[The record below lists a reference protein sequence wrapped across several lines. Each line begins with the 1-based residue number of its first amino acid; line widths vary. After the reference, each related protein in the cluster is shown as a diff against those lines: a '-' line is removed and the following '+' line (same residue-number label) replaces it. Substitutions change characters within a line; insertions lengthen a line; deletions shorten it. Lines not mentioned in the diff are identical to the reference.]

1 MYQIYC
7 DNTLIGDSRIEE
19 LCVINPIVRLEVN
32 SAGWFSFTFPATH
45 PHINSI
51 NPLTSVIKVLRD
63 NKLVFQGFTTNPVT
77 DIFGNKGISC
87 EGELSYLNDSI
98 LRQAKYS
105 DISVRDLL
113 YDYIA
118 KHNAQVEERKRFTL
132 GRVTVSD
139 PNNNVYCF
147 TNMQSTL
154 QEIKEDLIE
163 DYGGYISVRYED
175 GVKYID
181 YLSEADMAEAQ
192 QTIELGKNLITYSSN
207 IDDTTIVTRVIPL
220 GKQLDTEVVEGLPAR
235 LDITSV
241 NDGKD
246 YLDNVDGIANFGTI
260 TKVVTWDDVTVPS
273 NLKAKGLQWLQDNQ
287 FENVVIDV
295 TAIDLSMIDSN
306 FEPFKLFDK
315 VHVISSY
322 HGMDR
327 WFMLSKITFDL
338 SNPERDT
345 YTLGKVIHPSLTVKA
360 NNATAG
366 ISKVIEETSGMESNW
381 LKKAKQQASDLISG
395 VDGGYVV
402 LNVDSNGKPFELL
415 VMDTDKKETATKVWR
430 WNQNGFGYS
439 NTGYDGTYG
448 TAITMNG
455 EIIADYIKAGTI
467 QGITIS
473 GNTINGGTINGT
485 EFNASGSIRRYRS
498 DYTQADADRVMAIVR
513 NETIA
518 TDEDYEKLDLDADGI
533 INIRDNIL
541 IRRLIQG
548 DFGDYYE
555 LQCPVTLNGT
565 NKIAKIKTSKVRVQN
580 DGIVT
585 EAINF
590 MDSFTIDAS
599 GRASTSGLPDA
610 SVKVRD
616 EMGHIG
622 TAGTTHTGITGSY
635 TNPSR
640 IDVVKGI
647 VVGVWENQNNS

>member
-7 DNTLIGDSRIEE
+7 DNVLIGDSRIEE
-19 LCVINPIVRLEVN
+19 LCVNNPIVRLEVN

-63 NKLVFQGFTTNPVT
+63 DELVFQGFATNPVI
-77 DIFGNKGISC
+77 DIFGNKGITC

-98 LRQAKYS
+98 LRQAKY
-105 DISVRDLL
+105 DGISVRDLL
-113 YDYIA
+113 YDYID

-132 GRVTVSD
+132 GRVTITD
-139 PNNNVYCF
+139 PNNSVYCF

-181 YLSEADMAEAQ
+181 YLSEADMVEAQ

-260 TKVVTWDDVTVPS
+260 TKVVTWDDVTVPA
-273 NLKAKGLQWLQDNQ
+273 NLKAKGLQWLADNQ
-287 FENVVIDV
+287 FENVVIDI
-295 TAIDLSMIDSN
+295 TAIDLSMIDSH

-315 VHVISSY
+315 VHVISTY
-322 HGMDR
+322 HGMDK

-338 SNPERDT
+338 ANPERDT
-345 YTLGKVIHPSLTVKA
+345 YTLGKTIHPSLTVKA
-360 NNATAG
+360 NNVSAG
-366 ISKVIEETSGMESNW
+366 ISKVVEETSGMEANW
-381 LKKAKQQASDLISG
+381 LKKAKQQATDLISG

-402 LNVDSNGKPFELL
+402 LNVDQNGKPFELL
-415 VMDTDKKETATKVWR
+415 VMDTDKKETAHKVWR

-439 NTGYDGTYG
+439 SNGYNGTYG

-455 EIIADYIKAGTI
+455 EIVADFIKAGTI
-467 QGITIS
+467 QGITIT

-485 EFNASGSIRRYRS
+485 EFNASGVTKRYKTDYSQADVDRVASIRLG
-498 DYTQADADRVMAIVR
+498 TILPTDA
-513 NETIA
+513 
-518 TDEDYEKLDLDADGI
+518 DYEKLDMDSDGI
-533 INIRDNIL
+533 IDSRDSIIIRKL
-541 IRRLIQG
+541 ING
-548 DFGDYYE
+548 DYGDYYE

-565 NKIAKIKTSKVRVQN
+565 NKFGKIKTNKVRIHN
-580 DGIVT
+580 DGIT
-585 EAINF
+585 SENLNINN
-590 MDSFTIDAS
+590 TIIVKGFD
-599 GRASTSGLPDA
+599 TSNTV

-616 EMGHIG
+616 GNREW
-622 TAGTTHTGITGSY
+622 
-635 TNPSR
+635 
-640 IDVVKGI
+640 
-647 VVGVWENQNNS
+647 VGVTGDYRNVSGFRVINGLVVNVYTSS

>member
-7 DNTLIGDSRIEE
+7 DNVLIGDSRIEE
-19 LCVINPIVRLEVN
+19 LCVNNPIVRLEVN

-63 NKLVFQGFTTNPVT
+63 NKLVFQGFATNPVT
-77 DIFGNKGISC
+77 DIFGNKGITC

-105 DISVRDLL
+105 DISVRNLL
-113 YDYIA
+113 YDYIQ
-118 KHNAQVEERKRFTL
+118 KHNAQVEPRKRFTL
-132 GRVTVSD
+132 GRVTVTD
-139 PNNNVYCF
+139 PNNSVYCF

-181 YLSEADMAEAQ
+181 YLSEADMVEAQ
-192 QTIELGKNLITYSSN
+192 QTIELGKNLITYNSN
-207 IDDTTIVTRVIPL
+207 IDDTAIVTRVIPL
-220 GKQLDTEVVEGLPAR
+220 GEQLETEVVEGLPAR
-235 LDITSV
+235 LDIKSV

-246 YLDNVDGIANFGTI
+246 YLDNADGIANFGTI
-260 TKVVTWDDVTVPS
+260 AKVVTWDDVTVPS
-273 NLKAKGLQWLQDNQ
+273 NLKAKGLQWLQENQ

-306 FEPFKLFDK
+306 FQPFNLFDK
-315 VHVISSY
+315 VRVISAY
-322 HGMDR
+322 HGMDK

-345 YTLGKVIHPSLTVKA
+345 YTLGKTIHPALTVKS
-360 NNATAG
+360 NNVTSG
-366 ISKVIEETSGMESNW
+366 INKIIEETSGMESNW

-439 NTGYDGTYG
+439 NTGYDGIYG

-455 EIIADYIKAGTI
+455 EIVADYITAGTI
-467 QGITIS
+467 RGITITGNTIN

-498 DYTQADADRVMAIVR
+498 DYSQSDVDRI
-513 NETIA
+513 NGIQLGTI
-518 TDEDYEKLDLDADGI
+518 TPTMDDYEKYDLNGNGVIDARDKVI
-533 INIRDNIL
+533 IRQ
-541 IRRLIQG
+541 LIQG
-548 DFGDYYE
+548 TYGDYYE
-555 LQCPVTLNGT
+555 LQCPVKLNGS
-565 NKIAKIKTSKVRVQN
+565 NKLGTIKTENTMLTNNGMLSGNLNINNGLFVTSVSGTPNRVQ
-580 DGIVT
+580 I
-585 EAINF
+585 
-590 MDSFTIDAS
+590 S
-599 GRASTSGLPDA
+599 
-610 SVKVRD
+610 VRD
-616 EMGHIG
+616 NNG
-622 TAGTTHTGITGSY
+622 TKQDATTGEYRGIDGFK
-635 TNPSR
+635 
-640 IDVVKGI
+640 VVKGL
-647 VVGVWENQNNS
+647 VTAVYLRND